1 MLEVV
6 ILGSGN
12 VGNHLVQRFEKST
25 DVNVIQWYNRNLP
38 NINSFPKSIIKTNNI
53 NNLLEAD
60 IYIIAVNDDKIREV
74 SSKLKFNNRLIC
86 HTSGSKNLKE
96 LSSKNRRAVF
106 YPLQTI
112 SKSSDI
118 NNIKTP
124 FCIECENKDDTK
136 ILEKLCNS
144 IDSKFYNIN
153 SKQREKLHLAAVF
166 VNNFTNQMYSIAKE
180 ITDENNIDFDILKPL
195 ILETANKINN
205 LDPKSV
211 QTGPAIRGDFE
222 TIKKHINNLT
232 DIKHKSV
239 YKILSSLINKDYE
252 KL

>member
-1 MLEVV
+1 MLKVV

-12 VGNHLVQRFEKST
+12 VGTYLVKRFEKSN
-25 DVNVIQWYNRNLP
+25 DIKVVQWYSRNLS
-38 NINSFPKSIIKTNNI
+38 NINLISKSIFKTDNVDK
-53 NNLLEAD
+53 LLEAD
-60 IYIIAVNDDKIREV
+60 IYIIAVNDDNINEL
-74 SSKLKFNNRLIC
+74 SSKFKFSNKLVC

-96 LSSKNRRAVF
+96 LNSKNRRAVF
-106 YPLQTI
+106 YPIQTI
-112 SKSSDI
+112 SKTSNI
-118 NNIKTP
+118 NTVKTP
-124 FCIECENKDDTK
+124 FCIECEKKEDYR
-136 ILEKLCNS
+136 ILEKLCIS

-180 ITDENNIDFDILKPL
+180 ITDENNIDFNILKPL

-222 TIKKHINNLT
+222 TVKKHINNLT
-232 DIKHKSV
+232 NKKHKSV
-239 YKILSSLINKDYE
+239 YTILSSLINKDYE